1 MAPHPKPRFGILLP
15 TREVVLSGRADP
27 ATIYDLAD
35 RTEALGFHS
44 IWVGDSVVA
53 KPRLDALTTLA
64 AVGART
70 RRIRLGTAVYLA
82 ALRNPVLVAHMVGT
96 VDWLSRG
103 RVDLGIGYSRPN
115 DPVQEHEYQVLG
127 HDAAKRIKMSEELV
141 QIIRKLWREDDVTFA
156 GAFSSFEHVTVKPK
170 PLQPGGVPIWMASN
184 NIEPGLKRVAR
195 MADGWLNNITDPKI
209 YRECLAKI
217 RAYATEA
224 GRDAQAIEP
233 GLYFTLAA
241 GNDSAVREGQDFL
254 AQYYNRPY
262 EAVTK
267 AMLCVMGT
275 WDQVMDQI
283 QAYTEAGARTVI
295 LRFATGDQTRYLEQC
310 AEQLGRRGFEISS
323 D

>member
-1 MAPHPKPRFGILLP
+1 MATQTKFGILLP
-15 TREVVLSGRADP
+15 TREVILSGRAEP
-27 ATIYDLAD
+27 SSIYDLAD

-44 IWVGDSVVA
+44 VWVGDSVVA

-127 HDAAKRIKMSEELV
+127 HDPAKRIKMSEELV
-141 QIIRKLWREDDVTFA
+141 EILRKLWREKDVSFA
-156 GAFSSFEHVTVKPK
+156 GNFSSFEHVTVEPK
-170 PLQPGGVPIWMASN
+170 PVQPGGVPIWLASN

-195 MADGWLNNITDPKI
+195 MADGWLNNITDPKT
-209 YRECLAKI
+209 YKECLEKI
-217 RAYATEA
+217 RAYAVQA
-224 GRDAQAIEP
+224 GRDPQAIEP
-233 GLYFTLAA
+233 AIYFTLAA
-241 GNDSAVREGQDFL
+241 GDQYAVREGQSFL
-254 AQYYNRPY
+254 SQYYNRPY
-262 EAVTK
+262 EAVAK
-267 AMLCVMGT
+267 AMLCVMGS

-283 QAYTEAGARTVI
+283 QAYTEAGARTLV
-295 LRFATGDQTRYLEQC
+295 LRFATSNQIKHLEEC
-310 AEQLGRRGFEISS
+310 AENLARRGFMRMSF
-323 D
+323 